1 MMKAVFFD
9 LDNTLYDSEKYYT
22 RAFKSISYYIY
33 KNFKINQ
40 QTTYEIL
47 NKNWKRNTSMYNRIF
62 DDLVEDLDLKI
73 NINDIVKIFNEQKVE
88 ENDLFLDTIPVL
100 KKLSNEYKIGI
111 ITDGNV
117 LRQKRK
123 IQKCGVESLVDLIV
137 YTKTLQPKPSPVS
150 FQYALNQLS
159 SNNIQPFYV
168 ADNPKIDFIGAKK
181 MNFTTIRIVRGEF
194 KDVDSDKNVDY
205 SIKTLKDVREIVETK
220 L

>member
-73 NINDIVKIFNEQKVE
+73 NINTFG
-88 ENDLFLDTIPVL
+88 
-100 KKLSNEYKIGI
+100 SI
-111 ITDGNV
+111 IN
-117 LRQKRK
+117 
-123 IQKCGVESLVDLIV
+123 
-137 YTKTLQPKPSPVS
+137 
-150 FQYALNQLS
+150 
-159 SNNIQPFYV
+159 
-168 ADNPKIDFIGAKK
+168 
-181 MNFTTIRIVRGEF
+181 
-194 KDVDSDKNVDY
+194 
-205 SIKTLKDVREIVETK
+205 
-220 L
+220 